1 MSRVL
6 SPIDKASTAAELS
19 ARRSADDNLAE
30 ARAAI
35 DEGRAWEALEWAEKA
50 AAGFAWLGDPV
61 GVAYS
66 AIVQAVTLAK
76 RGLWAPALDA
86 LAEIE
91 RFAVQRRTIELQAR
105 INLARSSIEVK
116 VNSTERALA
125 TLARAQGF
133 AELSGDGGLIGEMLL
148 HQAQMVRAQYFGNC
162 MVKVQSLRC
171 GVEGDACKLKL
182 LRSEELAKACRD
194 KWKSLDDPV
203 RLARVNIMIGDL
215 RAELGDKLR
224 ARRFCERAGY
234 LLRSS
239 DRVIPQAELKMLR
252 GRLYGMDGR
261 HAEQI
266 KCLEAAAELAE
277 SALAR
282 EYTARAHELLS
293 QAHEQAG
300 SLDRALYHARKHLE
314 QYKLWEAQQGRD
326 LLRVR
331 ENNIV
336 GHWLAGLGLHT
347 DDDGPTDQRP
357 KASGISPTPVAT
369 TPEPDPHA
377 EDPVRVALRM
387 GLTMR
392 RIEILQRLVEG
403 QSATMIAEDLG
414 LSPKTVQNHLQRIYK
429 TLGVQRRTGAVAWW
443 ASLAAAHR
451 APIAFPD
458 ED

>member
-1 MSRVL
+1 MVL
-6 SPIDKASTAAELS
+6 SPFDSVTTAAELS
-19 ARRSADDNLAE
+19 ARRTADDNLEE

-35 DEGRAWEALEWAEKA
+35 DEGRAWEALEFAEKA
-50 AAGFAWLGDPV
+50 AAGYAWLGDPV

-66 AIVQAVTLAK
+66 AVVQAVTLAK

-91 RFAVQRRTIELQAR
+91 RFAVRRRTIELQAR

-133 AELSGDGGLIGEMLL
+133 AELSNDSGLIGEMLL
-148 HQAQMVRAQYFGNC
+148 HQAQMVRSQYFGHC
-162 MVKVQSLRC
+162 MTRVQSLRC

-182 LRSEELAKACRD
+182 LRAEELAKACRD

-239 DRVIPQAELKMLR
+239 DRVIAQAELKMLR
-252 GRLYGMDGR
+252 GRLYGMDQR

-293 QAHEQAG
+293 QAHEKAG
-300 SLDRALYHARKHLE
+300 TLDRALYHARKHLE

-326 LLRVR
+326 LLRIR

-347 DDDGPTDQRP
+347 EELERP
-357 KASGISPTPVAT
+357 KESGISPTPVAT
-369 TPEPDPHA
+369 TPEPDPNA
-377 EDPVRVALRM
+377 QDPVRVALRM

-392 RIEILQRLVEG
+392 RIEILQRLVDG
-403 QSATMIAEDLG
+403 QSTAAIAEELG
-414 LSPKTVQNHLQRIYK
+414 LSPKTVQNHLQRIYR
-429 TLGVQRRTGAVAWW
+429 TLGVQRRTAAVAWW
-443 ASLAAAHR
+443 AGLSAHR
-451 APIAFPD
+451 APAGSD
-458 ED
+458 QEEQG